1 MFNKGLSTVGLSL
14 LLALTVT
21 GCGGSSSDSSPD
33 EGGSDQPPVQQEI
46 DVSGVVRDYYTGEPV
61 PGASVDITSADGTKV
76 AGSAGED
83 GRFTLSVN
91 RGIARISV
99 NADADGYAESSSIA
113 STLDNVEPTGLELS
127 LLPANSIQTF
137 SASTST
143 NLPVDELNVVE
154 LGANAFVLPD
164 GTVYSGDVDA
174 EITIVDPTSD
184 PSVMPGG
191 YEAVGADGT
200 EGLMESWG
208 AITANFESESGE
220 NLQLGQGQIATIR
233 IPLAQGRA
241 AATSPA
247 TIPLFYYDDQE
258 GVWREEGAAT
268 LVTENG
274 ISFYQGT
281 VEHFTTWNA
290 DYLYESVDVIGRV
303 VDESGDPVADA
314 LVTSQGQDYI
324 GSSSV
329 RTANDGT
336 FHLPVRPNSDVL
348 IAASRNGLS
357 NTTSISVGDTDFEL
371 GNDIVLSEAAVSIT
385 LTWGENPE
393 DLDTHFF
400 GPENENGSSEFEVY
414 YGNQSVS
421 VNGTLINLD
430 VDDTTSFGPEVTTVP
445 RFPYP
450 GTYRYLV
457 YLFSGSGTIEDSPA
471 RVEVSIGGETSVFS
485 PTQAQGTATDW
496 WAVVNFVVDSEFN
509 VTLQPVQEWRDFGAN
524 PAQATVSPSALGVME
539 GNENPAQAQVERK
552 YYAR

>member
-1 MFNKGLSTVGLSL
+1 M
-14 LLALTVT
+14 
-21 GCGGSSSDSSPD
+21 
-33 EGGSDQPPVQQEI
+33 
-46 DVSGVVRDYYTGEPV
+46 
-61 PGASVDITSADGTKV
+61 
-76 AGSAGED
+76 
-83 GRFTLSVN
+83 
-91 RGIARISV
+91 
-99 NADADGYAESSSIA
+99 
-113 STLDNVEPTGLELS
+113 
-127 LLPANSIQTF
+127 
-137 SASTST
+137 
-143 NLPVDELNVVE
+143 E

-385 LTWGENPE
+385 LTGARILKIW
-393 DLDTHFF
+393 
-400 GPENENGSSEFEVY
+400 
-414 YGNQSVS
+414 
-421 VNGTLINLD
+421 TLIFLARRMKM
-430 VDDTTSFGPEVTTVP
+430 VPASSKSITAISLCPLMELSSTLTSTIPLA
-445 RFPYP
+445 
-450 GTYRYLV
+450 LV
-457 YLFSGSGTIEDSPA
+457 
-471 RVEVSIGGETSVFS
+471 
-485 PTQAQGTATDW
+485 
-496 WAVVNFVVDSEFN
+496 
-509 VTLQPVQEWRDFGAN
+509 
-524 PAQATVSPSALGVME
+524 
-539 GNENPAQAQVERK
+539 RK
-552 YYAR
+552 